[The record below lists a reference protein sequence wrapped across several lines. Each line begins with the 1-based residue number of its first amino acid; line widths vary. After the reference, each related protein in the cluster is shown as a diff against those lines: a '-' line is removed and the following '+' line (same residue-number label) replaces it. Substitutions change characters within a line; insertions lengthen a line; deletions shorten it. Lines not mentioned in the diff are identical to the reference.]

1 MNRLA
6 TSRWN
11 DGPTRLVSTRKSSLR
26 KSTIDL
32 WRWSSIISDQTNRIC
47 IESLCRVSSVHF
59 FMETKNILMKRR
71 FYRRVRAKTI
81 VNTESEFLIDL
92 SEYSHFATVEKGF
105 QTMMKFNKILMKDRW
120 SVFLYSHCSFDK
132 TVEDENR
139 VSECCFSIV

>member
-11 DGPTRLVSTRKSSLR
+11 DGPTRLDSIRKSSLR

-47 IESLCRVSSVHF
+47 IESSCRVSSVHF

-71 FYRRVRAKTI
+71 FYRRVGAKTI

-92 SEYSHFATVEKGF
+92 SEYSHFATVEKDF
-105 QTMMKFNKILMKDRW
+105 QTMMKFNKSLIKDRW
-120 SVFLYSHCSFDK
+120 SIFLNSHWSFDK

-139 VSECCFSIV
+139 VTDCCFSIV